1 MTKSTNAKDNAIWN
15 YKPKGKVDMNF
26 YTKSDHTDRYRN
38 PYNLNHTINNVSYI
52 GNTKDNAID
61 YINPFIDKNTNI
73 NDIHL
78 DDFFFLNDQFKIY
91 YISNPTF
98 EKGYP
103 TTDPGFL
110 IIINRYDKDR
120 MSKVYS
126 KKGLSLTRNIPQF
139 SNANGNLIV
148 NNTGMYE
155 TSYTVVEYNFYNRN
169 IPFLTSH
176 SESFYKIWDDSATGP
191 WKNHII
197 RKEGL
202 REIIHPFNADFT
214 SNFTRDSW
222 MNIVRNIS
230 ESNSNYR
237 YPLRDYF
244 PFGANK
250 YMADIPDDSP
260 LQNKSEMEIRR
271 YANEEY
277 ANNGYFLM
285 STVDLDKNENDI
297 NTSLGVILANYNI
310 PAYQH
315 LMNKSGLHADIT
327 DTWSEDAKKKF
338 LNDELKKC
346 VKSLSNDYISNVKLV
361 DTDCVTQIFMTA
373 KRSYTRNSN
382 GRYKLAE
389 MSAGK
394 PNTNAIDITSRSF
407 NDILENGENDTD
419 DKWYRSLI
427 SVNDFDFTA
436 NKVDRKNPIVTIST
450 GFNLNDWYEAKNHV
464 FDNTNNILNTGF
476 SEGYSYYKEYFTYRY
491 HPSNL
496 YMPMLYANYSLYGY
510 NPYEYDISLIYKKV
524 PITVSEEETVPTSDE
539 VLGDMDIAQRY
550 WGEESSKT
558 KFVFGFDKVQEE
570 YLKSKKI
577 DNYKGLEI
585 KFLDNDGNYTI
596 KRPLF
601 LDKSDG
607 ANKAKWYDLF
617 VPSNYYVPEGLIWT
631 EFGWYRDGIT
641 DDTTLL
647 KNLKEY
653 NDSFEGAKDTPF
665 IINPN
670 QYLKLPTIPFYLNGS
685 TGLLQGDTLYE
696 YLDKMLGDNKRK
708 YHIFP
713 LRASV
718 TNGQQVLGAMTY
730 DVNSNKYLS
739 AALNQNNAFTY
750 NIENGKRQMS
760 KDAFWIPLMGRE
772 GRDFI
777 KLSFMERY
785 KQGYPFTK
793 DIQDKT
799 KMKHQHIEWT
809 EWTSYFYPFSKQR
822 NSYEFNKDSNYRYK
836 MSYEDSVKIVE
847 SKFKTKNLLQF
858 MKDKEA
864 ELKLFTDYDNPLA
877 TRLQDVAYDK
887 AISVK
892 LWEKIKNSISLTNY
906 YPYDT
911 DNLGKEN
918 PMVTYNYSNFLAQTI
933 AMGSAENNTGK
944 YIAIAYDKDD
954 VNTNKD
960 LSGGYVLWHTNY
972 TSPNN
977 HYKNGNPQDNR
988 RYLGYESIGNQGKTI
1003 LVSKENKIYGTPR
1016 KKANLTYFTKDNYHN
1031 SQTYKENLDIRKKNS
1046 VVFLSNM
1053 MNTLYVYKNL
1063 GVSSNDKSVNIE
1075 EKYNDFKM
1083 MIVELVREYPSKK
1096 RVVLPQIVMMDK
1108 DNKLYYSICEDKE
1121 LVFENNTLSIR
1132 DSDKSNINPNFKSFV
1147 KNDAK
1152 IFIKKVMISG
1162 SRNYIDDKINI
1173 LREEVFSTDET

>member
-38 PYNLNHTINNVSYI
+38 PYNVNHTINNVSYI

-61 YINPFIDKNTNI
+61 YINPYIDKNVSV

-126 KKGLSLTRNIPQF
+126 KKGLSLTKNVPHFIERNNRVQIEDEMI
-139 SNANGNLIV
+139 SENGH
-148 NNTGMYE
+148 
-155 TSYTVVEYNFYNRN
+155 TVVEYNFYNRN
-169 IPFLTSH
+169 RPFLTSH
-176 SESFYKIWDDSATGP
+176 SESFYKLWDNSKGSH
-191 WKNHII
+191 WENHLI

-202 REIIHPFNADFT
+202 QEIIHPFNSDFESEYT
-214 SNFTRDSW
+214 SDGWSTH
-222 MNIVRNIS
+222 IVVATS
-230 ESNSNYR
+230 ASNNNYK
-237 YPLRDYF
+237 YPLRDYL
-244 PFGANK
+244 PYGANN
-250 YMADIPDDSP
+250 YTAEIEDSSP
-260 LQNKSEMEIRR
+260 LKSESEMEIRR

-277 ANNGYFLM
+277 SNAEYFNSSIIDVSDENSVDIRLGRILSN
-285 STVDLDKNENDI
+285 STVNASQYLLD
-297 NTSLGVILANYNI
+297 
-310 PAYQH
+310 
-315 LMNKSGLHADIT
+315 KSGLHADIT
-327 DTWSEDAKKKF
+327 DHWTDDDKKKF

-389 MSAGK
+389 MSTAK

-407 NDILENGENDTD
+407 NDILENGENDND
-419 DKWYRSLI
+419 EKWYLSLI
-427 SVNDFDFTA
+427 SVSDFDFNTHPI
-436 NKVDRKNPIVTIST
+436 NEENPIVTVST
-450 GFNLNDWYEAKNHV
+450 GFNLNDWYDAKNHV
-464 FDNTNNILNTGF
+464 FENNNREDTSQGN
-476 SEGYSYYKEYFTYRY
+476 SYYKKYISYRY
-491 HPSNL
+491 HTSNL
-496 YMPMLYANYSLYGY
+496 YMPMVYANYSLYGY
-510 NPYEYDISLIYKKV
+510 NPYEYDISLIYKK
-524 PITVSEEETVPTSDE
+524 PADE
-539 VLGDMDIAQRY
+539 NEKSLGIEDIGQRY
-550 WGEESSKT
+550 WVSNEYKT
-558 KFVFGFDKVQEE
+558 GFVFGYDDIQEK

-617 VPSNYYVPEGLIWT
+617 VPSNYYVPKGLLWT

-641 DDTTLL
+641 DDATLL

-653 NDSFEGAKDTPF
+653 NDSFEGAKSNPF

-685 TGLLQGDTLYE
+685 TGLLCGDTLYE

-708 YHIFP
+708 YHIFS

-718 TNGQQVLGAMTY
+718 TNGQQVLGSLTY
-730 DVNSNKYLS
+730 DIKANKYSSKL
-739 AALNQNNAFTY
+739 LNQNNEYTVY
-750 NIENGKRQMS
+750 SNDTPVYS
-760 KDAFWIPLMGRE
+760 KNTFWIPLMGRE
-772 GRDFI
+772 GRDFV

-809 EWTSYFYPFSKQR
+809 EWTSYFYPFSDER
-822 NSYEFNKDSNYRYK
+822 NSYEYNKDSNYRYE

-847 SKFKTKNLLQF
+847 SKFKTKNILQY

-864 ELKLFTDYDNPLA
+864 ELKVFTNYDNPLA
-877 TRLQDVAYDK
+877 TRLEDIAYDK
-887 AISVK
+887 AISSK
-892 LWEKIKNSISLTNY
+892 LWEKIKANVPLTNY
-906 YPYDT
+906 YRFDT

-918 PMVTYNYSNFLAQTI
+918 PMVTYNYHNFLAQTI
-933 AMGSAENNTGK
+933 FMGTHENNTGK

-954 VNTNKD
+954 VNINKD

-972 TSPNN
+972 ISPNKY
-977 HYKNGNPQDNR
+977 YKMNPQSRVNTQ
-988 RYLGYESIGNQGKTI
+988 YLGYESIGNQGKII

-1016 KKANLTYFTKDNYHN
+1016 KKSNLTYFTQDKYWGGH
-1031 SQTYKENLDIRKKNS
+1031 TYKKNLDIRKKNS

-1063 GVSSNDKSVNIE
+1063 GVSSNDKSVSIE

-1083 MIVELVREYPSKK
+1083 MIVELLREYPSKK

-1108 DNKLYYSICEDKE
+1108 DNKLYYSICEDKQ
-1121 LVFENNTLSIR
+1121 LVFEDNTLSIK